1 MASIALASEAEWLAV
16 RESYVGG
23 SEIACL
29 FYEYTDG
36 TSKVTRHL
44 YEAAPEGMQPLGCL
58 SPYKT
63 GFRLW
68 SEKAGAVMPDD
79 LSENERIQAGKHLE
93 PALAGWAAEKF
104 DLKLR
109 KVRRYHRHESV
120 EGWGASLDYEVH
132 GTGMP
137 PVELKNVDWLVFR
150 DDWQADGETILVPPL
165 HINLQLQH
173 QIGAVGADHGYIIAC
188 VGGNDLKIG
197 KIARHEPTQ
206 QKIAQAITAF
216 WEGVKAGLPPILVA
230 DYESVAKMYA
240 QGDKKAAARDLS
252 DVEAFPALCAKY
264 LALKEQGERLETEC
278 DIVKGQIA
286 TLVGDATRA
295 TAPGVRISWPVIER
309 PEKLIPA
316 RMQSAMTYRGGLTVK
331 VD

>member
-29 FYEYTDG
+29 FYQYTDG
-36 TSKVTRHL
+36 TSVFTRHL
-44 YEAAPEGMQPLGCL
+44 YEAAPEGTQPLGCL

-68 SEKAGAVMPDD
+68 SEKAGSVMPDD
-79 LSENERIQAGKHLE
+79 LSDNERIQAGKHLE
-93 PALAGWAAEKF
+93 PALAAWAAEKF

-109 KVRRYHRHESV
+109 KVRRYHRHDSV

-132 GTGMP
+132 GPGMP
-137 PVELKNVDWLVFR
+137 PVEFKNVDWLVFR
-150 DDWQADGETILVPPL
+150 DDWQADGEAILTPPL

-173 QIGAVGADHGYIIAC
+173 QIGAVGAEHGYIVAC

-197 KIARHEPTQ
+197 KIERHEPTQ
-206 QKIAQAITAF
+206 EKIAEAITAF

-230 DYESVAKMYA
+230 DYGSVAKLFA
-240 QGDKKAAARDLS
+240 SGDKDAAERDLS
-252 DVEAFPALCAKY
+252 DVEAFPTLCREY
-264 LALKEQGERLETEC
+264 LGLKEQIERLETKA
-278 DIVKGQIA
+278 DLVKGQLA
-286 TLVGDATRA
+286 TLVGEATRA
-295 TAPGVRISWPVIER
+295 RGQGARITWPVVNL
-309 PEKLIPA
+309 KAKMVPA
-316 RMQSAMTYRGGLTVK
+316 RMQNAMTYRGALTVK

>member
-1 MASIALASEAEWLAV
+1 MGSIALKSEAEWLAV
-16 RESYVGG
+16 RESFVGG

-29 FYEYTDG
+29 FYQYTDG
-36 TSKVTRHL
+36 ESVATRHL
-44 YEAAPEGMQPLGCL
+44 YEGGPDGAQPLGCV

-93 PALAGWAAEKF
+93 PALAAWAAEKF

-109 KVRRYHRHESV
+109 KVRRYHQHDSV
-120 EGWGASLDYEVH
+120 EGWGASLDYKVH
-132 GTGMP
+132 GPGMP
-137 PVELKNVDWLVFR
+137 PVEFKNVDWLVFR
-150 DDWQADGETILVPPL
+150 DDWAADGETILAPPL

-173 QIGAVGADHGYIIAC
+173 QIGAVGAEHGYIIAC

-206 QKIAQAITAF
+206 TKIAEAITAF
-216 WEGVKAGLPPILVA
+216 WEGVKAGLPPALVA
-230 DYESVAKMYA
+230 DYESVAKLFA
-240 QGDKKAAARDLS
+240 RGDKNAAARDLS
-252 DVEAFPALCAKY
+252 DVEAFPKLCAEY
-264 LALKEQGERLETEC
+264 LALKEQVEKAETAR

-286 TLVGDATRA
+286 VLVGDATRA
-295 TAPGVRISWPVIER
+295 TAPGVRISWPVVER
-309 PEKLIPA
+309 QEKMIPA
-316 RMQSAMTYRGGLTVK
+316 SIQRALTYRGGLTVK